1 MQTLTVKVK
10 DDFMI
15 EFMKI
20 IDAVKDN
27 VIVQKDKNLE
37 YDSYFYERQD
47 KLQKI
52 RNDSKNGKTI
62 MIEDNEF
69 WEDIDAYVD
78 TLQK

>member
-1 MQTLTVKVK
+1 MQTLTIQVK
-10 DDFMI
+10 DDFMS

-20 IDAVKDN
+20 IDTVKDN

-52 RNDSKNGKTI
+52 RNDSKNGKTT
-62 MIEDNEF
+62 MLEDNEF